1 MRKKNIIIQIKTNK
15 MRKTLLE
22 NTNESHAICMAHIK
36 KKDRGIKKTEII
48 QKWYMANKPKSNK
61 RNMTNNQ
68 RK

>member
-1 MRKKNIIIQIKTNK
+1 

-36 KKDRGIKKTEII
+36 KYRGIKKTEIF